1 MDVEPVV
8 PANVQPLEHRFVPQ
22 GTVLVNVRYL
32 LRRKTMTTLQRN
44 VWHRQ
49 HDDHMRQNLRVLS
62 SGAQPDV
69 MSGGI
74 KAAVTIQSAEKEV
87 AVTKERVGGLTTS
100 LVSSFSDLSYS

>member
-1 MDVEPVV
+1 MDGEPVV

-22 GTVLVNVRYL
+22 GTVLVSVRYPL
-32 LRRKTMTTLQRN
+32 KRKTMTTLQRN

-74 KAAVTIQSAEKEV
+74 KAAVTIQSAEKKVIGTETNV
-87 AVTKERVGGLTTS
+87 LGLTT
-100 LVSSFSDLSYS
+100 